1 MDINEERSNLFPG
14 THGYPCSSD
23 TYGSETSSDT
33 LVSKDLNALKAA
45 FDYLQSREKDILSY
59 YISKGNCGLRSY
71 SELWKEDY
79 EAIEKEKDR
88 VLGKMVLFMESSYP
102 DSI

>member
-1 MDINEERSNLFPG
+1 MDINEERSNLLLG

-23 TYGSETSSDT
+23 T
-33 LVSKDLNALKAA
+33 LVTKDQNALKAA
-45 FDYLQSREKDILSY
+45 FDDLQSREKDILSY
-59 YISKGNCGLRSY
+59 YISKGKCGLKSY

>member
-1 MDINEERSNLFPG
+1 MDINEERSDMLTG

-23 TYGSETSSDT
+23 PDGSQTSADT
-33 LVSKDLNALKAA
+33 PVSNDQNALKAA

-59 YISKGNCGLRSY
+59 YISKGKCGLKSY

>member
-1 MDINEERSNLFPG
+1 MDINEERTNLLPG

-23 TYGSETSSDT
+23 PEESETSSDT
-33 LVSKDLNALKAA
+33 LVSNYRNALKAA
-45 FDYLQSREKDILSY
+45 FDVLQSREKDILSY
-59 YISKGNCGLRSY
+59 YISKGTVGLKSY

-88 VLGKMVLFMESSYP
+88 VLGKMILLMESSYL